1 MAVTISVTDTF
12 IPFVTSIQLSA
23 FKTQNACCNA
33 VKHCEE
39 IKNLVP
45 WNGKFRQ
52 QQNTKI
58 VPGEAGCCVRMEQAY
73 GDPVNS

>member
-1 MAVTISVTDTF
+1 MERE
-12 IPFVTSIQLSA
+12 IQ
-23 FKTQNACCNA
+23 T
-33 VKHCEE
+33 
-39 IKNLVP
+39 
-45 WNGKFRQ
+45 